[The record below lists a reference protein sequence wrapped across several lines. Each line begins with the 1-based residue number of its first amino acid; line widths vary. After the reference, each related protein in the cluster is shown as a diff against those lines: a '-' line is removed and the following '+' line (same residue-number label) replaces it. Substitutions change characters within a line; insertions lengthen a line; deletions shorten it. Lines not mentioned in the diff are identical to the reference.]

1 MVIRSKV
8 DLERAQKANHVL
20 RNLFVV
26 LLLMTIAAI
35 CFFYV
40 FLIRNVTFTGNER
53 FDQDEL
59 IQMSG
64 LVYQESMF
72 LIDREQV
79 TAALEQNP
87 YIVVDE
93 VRLAWPCTVD
103 IVIHERSACA
113 LTQHL
118 DNTLLLDSSG
128 VVLSTDAA
136 VLQGQMCTVKGWEIL
151 SSHVGE
157 TLQTQQS
164 LQLAAYACVAGELER
179 FSMIEQI
186 DLIDVSDVLAIGLTM
201 RDGMQVKLGDTANM
215 TMKITWLAQ
224 MCKELAAEGYSG
236 GTLDLTSG
244 NSASYLPEAEE

>member
-1 MVIRSKV
+1 MIRSKV
-8 DLERAQKANHVL
+8 DMERAQKANHVL

-59 IQMSG
+59 IRMSG

-72 LIDREQV
+72 LVDKQQV
-79 TAALEQNP
+79 TEALEQNP
-87 YIVVDE
+87 YIIVEQVC
-93 VRLAWPCTVD
+93 LIWPCTVN
-103 IVIHERSACA
+103 IVVQERSACA

-118 DNTLLLDSSG
+118 DNTLLLDSTG

-136 VLQGQMCTVKGWEIL
+136 VLQEQMCDVTGWEIL

-157 TLQTQQS
+157 VLQTEQS
-164 LQLAAYACVAGELER
+164 LQLAAYACVAGELEK
-179 FSMIEQI
+179 FSMMEQVRS
-186 DLIDVSDVLAIGLTM
+186 IDVSDVLAISLTM
-201 RDGMQVKLGDTANM
+201 RDGMQVKLGDTTSM
-215 TMKITWLAQ
+215 TTKITWLSQ
-224 MCKELAAEGYSG
+224 MCKELGNEGYRG

-244 NSASYLPEAEE
+244 NSASYLPETEE